1 MKRQAGLV
9 ATAPTRIDLAGGTL
23 DIWPL
28 SVLVPGSVT
37 VNLAVGLIAEVRIES
52 LPDQPGAASRME
64 IVSRDR
70 SARAVRKLPI
80 DPSRVEGRL
89 ALLIRLAASFQPA
102 RSFRMTCRAQAP
114 AGAGLGGSS
123 TLGIAAAGALN
134 RFTSAGLNR
143 QRLLQRVLNL
153 ETIELRVPTGNQDH
167 LAAVHG
173 GLAAYRHTADGTER
187 ISIPIPDD
195 LGSRLVLGYTGLP
208 RNSGASNWDM
218 FRRYIDGEGTT
229 VRRLEAIAGIAGAM
243 VDALAAGD
251 LDETGRLIGEEGKL
265 RNRLAPSVATPEIRK
280 VASAAGRAGALGVK
294 VCGAGGGGCMVAL
307 AGEGKR
313 EAVALAMAAAGC
325 RILDASLGVRGLEV
339 RELPVTP
346 R

>member
-1 MKRQAGLV
+1 LKRQAGMV

-37 VNLAVGLIAEVRIES
+37 VNLAVGLNAEVRIEP
-52 LPDQPGAASRME
+52 LPAKRGSEPRME
-64 IVSRDR
+64 LVSLDR

-80 DPSRVEGRL
+80 DPSRVSGRL
-89 ALLIRLAASFQPA
+89 ALLIRLAASFQPD
-102 RSFRMTCRAQAP
+102 RSFRMVCRAQAP

-123 TLGIAAAGALN
+123 ALGIAAAGALN
-134 RFTSAGLNR
+134 RFTGAGLNR

-187 ISIPIPDD
+187 RSMEVPSG
-195 LGSRLVLGYTGLP
+195 LAGRLVLGYTGLP

-243 VDALAAGD
+243 VEALAAGD

-307 AGEGKR
+307 TGEGR
-313 EAVALAMAAAGC
+313 RSAVALAMAAAGC
-325 RILDASLGVRGLEV
+325 RILDAGLGVRGLQV
-339 RELPVTP
+339 RALAAT
-346 R
+346 RR